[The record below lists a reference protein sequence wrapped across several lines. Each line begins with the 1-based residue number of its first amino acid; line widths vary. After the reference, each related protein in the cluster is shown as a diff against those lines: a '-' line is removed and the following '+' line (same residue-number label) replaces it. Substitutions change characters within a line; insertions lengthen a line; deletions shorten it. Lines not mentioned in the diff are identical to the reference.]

1 MSPAPRRVAAW
12 SPALAG
18 LRGTGLVAAA
28 LVLTAGSA
36 DAQEFCVVCK
46 GPDATYRC
54 VLDKA
59 VPTGLTLKTLCTGAL
74 ARQGNHEA
82 CSVTGGTV
90 FDCKG
95 PIRRL
100 DAREA
105 AAQIAAPPAMPA
117 APVAASSAKAA
128 PGPAPAAPQA
138 DKAAATPAAPAEKP
152 KPPAQPTLEKVVKDM
167 GKSSAETLSKA
178 GKGLSKL
185 ADQTWRCIG
194 SLLSDCK

>member
-1 MSPAPRRVAAW
+1 
-12 SPALAG
+12 
-18 LRGTGLVAAA
+18 
-28 LVLTAGSA
+28 
-36 DAQEFCVVCK
+36 
-46 GPDATYRC
+46 

-74 ARQGNHEA
+74 ARQGSHEA

-105 AAQIAAPPAMPA
+105 AKQIAAPPAIPRPPEA
-117 APVAASSAKAA
+117 EASTKAT
-128 PGPAPAAPQA
+128 PGPAPAAPPA
-138 DKAAATPAAPAEKP
+138 EKTAIAPAASPEKPKP
-152 KPPAQPTLEKVVKDM
+152 KPPAQPTLEKVVKDI
-167 GKSSAETLSKA
+167 GQSSADTLAKA